1 MHMLVTVF
9 GFFRVCLRTRGLA
22 TGCYFNC
29 CVAAG
34 LRVGAHA
41 MDYVCRTMVPDAA
54 PDRGSQRL
62 SLRMSQTQQL
72 KRGSLFEGF
81 TYEPTQQSLAAAG
94 GHLHRDA
101 DLSLSESDD
110 D

>member
-1 MHMLVTVF
+1 MLVTVLVSSASVF
-9 GFFRVCLRTRGLA
+9 ELVA
-22 TGCYFNC
+22 WQTGCYFNC

-34 LRVGAHA
+34 LRAGARA
-41 MDYVCRTMVPDAA
+41 MYYVCRTMVPDAA

-62 SLRMSQTQQL
+62 SLRISQTQQL

-94 GHLHRDA
+94 GHLHRNA